1 MRTKIIEI
9 RKVKVIALQQ
19 MCVLFAM
26 MLIGYIAFQAGYLTE
41 PVSVK
46 LSSIVVNIANPAL
59 VLTSVADFENVRA
72 ADLAIAAT
80 AAAATYG
87 LLILLSCFIPGLLRV
102 GRNDRASYQLM
113 LVFNNVGFMGLPII
127 QTMYGRQALLFAAVF
142 IFFYNILIY
151 TFGVKILCKGSGKG
165 GTFSVASWSILNPG
179 VISCLT
185 ALLIVLCRIKVPA
198 LYVSIFTM
206 CGNLTAPLSMMCIGA
221 SFGSFRLR
229 ELFCKWKL
237 ILFSLLKLLVIP
249 ALGILLM
256 RPFIQNRLILDVA
269 LIVLATPIGSM
280 TTMLAQQYDADYQVT
295 SQGIALSTV
304 LSIATIPLITTFF
317 G

>member
-1 MRTKIIEI
+1 M
-9 RKVKVIALQQ
+9 IALQQ

-26 MLIGYIAFQAGYLTE
+26 MLIGYIAFRAGYLTE

-59 VLTSVADFENVRA
+59 ILTSVSDFKNVQT
-72 ADLAIAAT
+72 ADLT
-80 AAAATYG
+80 VAAAAAAVTYA
-87 LLILLSCFIPGLLRV
+87 LLILTSCFIPDLLRV
-102 GRNDRASYQLM
+102 KKSDRPSYRLM
-113 LVFNNVGFMGLPII
+113 CVFNNVGFMGLPII
-127 QTMYGRQALLFAAVF
+127 QTMYGKQALLFAAVF

-151 TFGVKILCKGSGKG
+151 TFGVKILRADGDLVV
-165 GTFSVASWSILNPG
+165 FLRDILNPG
-179 VISCLT
+179 VIACLA
-185 ALLIVLCRIKVPA
+185 ALLIMLCRIKIPTLGA
-198 LYVSIFTM
+198 SIFTM

-221 SFGSFRLR
+221 SFGCFRFR

-256 RPFIQNRLILDVA
+256 RPLIQNRLILDIA
-269 LIVLATPIGSM
+269 LIVLATPVGSM
-280 TTMLAQQYDADYQVT
+280 TTMLAQQYGADYQVT

-304 LSIATIPLITTFF
+304 LSIVTIPLIMTFW